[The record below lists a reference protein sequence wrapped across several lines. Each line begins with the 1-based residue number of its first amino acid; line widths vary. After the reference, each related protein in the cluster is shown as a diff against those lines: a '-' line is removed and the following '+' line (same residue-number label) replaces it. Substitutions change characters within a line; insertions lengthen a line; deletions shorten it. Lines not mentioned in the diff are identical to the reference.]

1 MSDRRAPTAEYQRQG
16 AVLRELRRKSGRKL
30 WEIAYELG
38 MGEQNLLGYESGR
51 NRLRSEQIRPFAKA
65 YGIED
70 AHVLFEMLH
79 PIEEEVGSGFELPA
93 RASREIGRCVPSRR
107 LSVAIA

>member
-16 AVLRELRRKSGRKL
+16 AVLRELRRRSGRKL

-38 MGEQNLLGYESGR
+38 MGEQNLLGYETGR

-79 PIEEEVGSGFELPA
+79 PIEEEEIASFRPA
-93 RASREIGRCVPSRR
+93 IGAPQGIGRG
-107 LSVAIA
+107 LIGATA